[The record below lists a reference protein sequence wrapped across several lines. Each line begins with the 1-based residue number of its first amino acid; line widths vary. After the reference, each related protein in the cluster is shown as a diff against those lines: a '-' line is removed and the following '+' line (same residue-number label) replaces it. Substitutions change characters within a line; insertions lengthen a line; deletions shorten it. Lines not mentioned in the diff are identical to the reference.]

1 MKLEEFN
8 RFCGSLVGTTKV
20 IQWGGA
26 HVWKLGG
33 KIFAIASYWGPNKK
47 DATLPENGSK
57 ISFKCSDFS
66 YQILIEQK
74 GIIPAPYLARAK
86 WVQIETIDALS
97 DKDLESYIIHAHEI
111 IATKLTKKA
120 RTELGISISQVP
132 DKRHSG

>member
-1 MKLEEFN
+1 MKLDDFN
-8 RFCGSLVGTTKV
+8 RFCASLTAATKV

-26 HVWKLGG
+26 HVWKVGG

-47 DATLPENGSK
+47 DATLPKEDSK

-86 WVQIETIDALS
+86 WVQIATVNALS
-97 DKDLESYIIHAHEI
+97 DEDLKSYIVQAHEI
-111 IATKLTKKA
+111 IAAKLTKKL
-120 RTELGISISQVP
+120 RTELGITVSQAP
-132 DKRHSG
+132 DKPRSG